1 MGSRNAEIDV
11 LGTWVVVVEIPKG
24 IAEVDTTVLDAYF
37 FLIRRL
43 RPGAEIFSVLFQIR
57 NVFVVL
63 CPLVPSISGK
73 IVSLNV
79 ILLLNLIAVVAV
91 KPWRSQINN
100 VLEMVLLSGLL
111 GICEMAALFVQDANS
126 ESNIWIARRR

>member
-1 MGSRNAEIDV
+1 MGSRNAEI
-11 LGTWVVVVEIPKG
+11 
-24 IAEVDTTVLDAYF
+24 DAYF